1 MAKFIIEMESDS
13 LNLDTITEI
22 FHNQFKG
29 THDYI
34 ESNIVIF
41 NNKDDEEAGVSIGLD
56 DCEEPDVLWHP
67 LLAGVNRLKMYVVTK
82 DYINNDA
89 KEK

>member
-1 MAKFIIEMESDS
+1 MAKFTIEFESDS

-22 FHNQFKG
+22 FHNQFR
-29 THDYI
+29 HHIDYVN
-34 ESNIVIF
+34 SNIVIF

-67 LLAGVNRLKMYVVTK
+67 LLASLNRLKMYCVTK
-82 DYINNDA
+82 DYIKNDS